1 MRTSSQKLDDQK
13 QFQAPKPG
21 IEPTMIVENGKTHIQ
36 PRLRRDLRLGWN
48 RYYSE
53 EGERYY
59 LVLRNC

>member
-1 MRTSSQKLDDQK
+1 
-13 QFQAPKPG
+13 
-21 IEPTMIVENGKTHIQ
+21 MIVENGKTHIQ